1 MIPILN
7 SNKGLNERLQT
18 EPRLSKAQRDALAD
32 IAATDP
38 QAQVVGLDEKMRP
51 VVHAKLPGPGSDTK
65 FALLRNGEPR
75 KVAQPLVEEWR

>member
-18 EPRLSKAQRDALAD
+18 E
-32 IAATDP
+32 
-38 QAQVVGLDEKMRP
+38 VVGLDEKMRP